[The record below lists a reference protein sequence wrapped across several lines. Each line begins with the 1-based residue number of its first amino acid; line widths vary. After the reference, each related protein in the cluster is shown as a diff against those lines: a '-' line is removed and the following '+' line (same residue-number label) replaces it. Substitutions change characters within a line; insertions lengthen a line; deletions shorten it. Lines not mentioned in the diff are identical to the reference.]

1 MLTKW
6 GTTRRRSD
14 EWRCTRRATPCRPL
28 AGRDVKLAS
37 VLRRAGTLGLVAHGD
52 VDERFL
58 RTPSEARDLMAIAL
72 AGRAAEIQEFGE
84 ASSGIAGDLATAT
97 EIAAQLV
104 GTLGASDSLLSL
116 QSASVAGADNLVAKV
131 LHDPHTRAKADALM
145 HGAAGRAAVRCS
157 SIGEPCWHWPTRCA
171 STTS

>member
-1 MLTKW
+1 
-6 GTTRRRSD
+6 
-14 EWRCTRRATPCRPL
+14 
-28 AGRDVKLAS
+28 
-37 VLRRAGTLGLVAHGD
+37 
-52 VDERFL
+52 
-58 RTPSEARDLMAIAL
+58 MAIAL

-116 QSASVAGADNLVAKV
+116 QSASVAGADNLVVKV

-145 HGAAGRAAVRCS
+145 HGAAGRAACALLEHRRALLALAGSGADLADHATRAERRRGARHHRRRDGALTGHRLSAWRWPRRC
-157 SIGEPCWHWPTRCA
+157 WW
-171 STTS
+171 